1 MTINV
6 GGYLS
11 IPQNLVP
18 VGNLVVVPVNL
29 ASGNPANSGG
39 LTNATIGINYDASKL
54 SLPNGPADVT
64 EGSLNTAAG
73 WTNFTV
79 NTNTAGKIV
88 ITTSNTGGA
97 APISDWRQDR
107 WPLLPS
113 RRLVFRRARAW

>member
-1 MTINV
+1 M
-6 GGYLS
+6 
-11 IPQNLVP
+11 PA
-18 VGNLVVVPVNL
+18 GNLVVVPVNL
-29 ASGNPANSGG
+29 ASGNAANSGG

-79 NTNTAGKIV
+79 NTNAAGKIV

-97 APISDWRQDR
+97 DTDQRYSGGIAGLYYLHGDWFSDGHERGEH
-107 WPLLPS
+107 LG
-113 RRLVFRRARAW
+113 A